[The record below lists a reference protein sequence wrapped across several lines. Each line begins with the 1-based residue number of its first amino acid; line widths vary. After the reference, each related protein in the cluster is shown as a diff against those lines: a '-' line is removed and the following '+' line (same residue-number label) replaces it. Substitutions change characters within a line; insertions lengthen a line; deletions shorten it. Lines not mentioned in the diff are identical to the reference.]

1 MKKVVVVGLGYVGLP
16 IAVAFSRCYEVF
28 GFDTN
33 QKKIEDYKN
42 GIDITGEVG
51 NDILKKTNIKFSF
64 DEKIIK
70 SADYI
75 IITVPTPVNINN
87 EPDLNCI
94 IAASQAVGRNLHYGV
109 IVIYESTVY
118 PGATEEVCVPILEEV
133 SGLTFNKDFFVG
145 YSPERINPGDKVHT
159 FQSINKIVSG
169 STIETRKKIARLY
182 QKCIS
187 GKIIQVSS
195 LKVAEA
201 AKVMENTQ
209 RDINIAFMN
218 EISKIFR
225 VMNINTNEVLQAAK
239 TKWNFLDFH
248 PGLVGGHCIGI
259 DPYYLSYKVQELGYN
274 PELILT
280 SRKINNSMSEYVVY
294 NIIDN
299 LQKMGKEIMSSKIL
313 IKGLTFKE
321 NVTDIRNSRS
331 IDIAKELIRKGAEVY
346 LEDYNVNNNELE
358 ESQGLSLSFFVPK
371 VDVVVFACKHKRY
384 YNLEII
390 DLNDLFLNSN
400 IKIIFD
406 LYSIFNKEKLKKEGF
421 IVWNL

>member
-321 NVTDIRNSRS
+321 NVTDIRNSRA

-346 LEDYNVNNNELE
+346 LEDYNVNNN
-358 ESQGLSLSFFVPK
+358 
-371 VDVVVFACKHKRY
+371 
-384 YNLEII
+384 
-390 DLNDLFLNSN
+390 
-400 IKIIFD
+400 
-406 LYSIFNKEKLKKEGF
+406 
-421 IVWNL
+421 